1 MKKFIIN
8 LIKVFI
14 VIFVVSCSN
23 QKKSD
28 TNKNDINLNLKNM
41 YSDAMIEL
49 NKKYEEAQIIF
60 NEIKL
65 KFPLTNESIQSQ
77 IMIGF
82 IEYSNLNY
90 DTAILQFDRV
100 IKKYPSHKNIDYV
113 YYMKALSYY
122 EQINKETLDGL

>member
-41 YSDAMIEL
+41 YSEAMIEL
-49 NKKYEEAQIIF
+49 NKGNYEEAQIIF

-113 YYMKALSYY
+113 MDIFL
-122 EQINKETLDGL
+122 